1 MKKIFFQGS
10 ISVFTFLALWYG
22 LSMMPW
28 VKWLKMDQFVEKRQ
42 KQVSELFLQLHRL
55 EKNEMNDARSRQIIR
70 DLKNRICAANNI
82 DTASIQIHLFKDLEM
97 NAFAIPGGHIIVNS
111 SLVAYCDNAD
121 MLAGVVAHEIGH
133 LEKGHIAKR
142 FAREIGISMI
152 MMIGGDNLG
161 LIKEIIHRLTSGKF
175 DRGQE
180 SDADD
185 AAVTYVQK
193 AGINPKPL
201 GGFFTK
207 MAELNG
213 SMSGALEWVSTHP
226 DSKERAK
233 KIMQGKYTGTY
244 TPAID
249 SNDWA
254 YIVEECN

>member
-1 MKKIFFQGS
+1 MNKILFKGA
-10 ISVFTFLALWYG
+10 ISVITFVALWYG

-28 VKWLKMDQFVEKRQ
+28 AKWLKMDEFVQKRQ
-42 KQVSELFLQLHRL
+42 KQVSELFLKLHRL
-55 EKNEMNDARSRQIIR
+55 EKNEMNDARSVQIIQ
-70 DLKNRICAANNI
+70 DLKNRLCLANNI
-82 DTASIQIHLFKDLEM
+82 DTAEIQIHLFKDLEV

-111 SLVAYCDNAD
+111 ALVTYCDSAD

-133 LEKGHIAKR
+133 IERGHIAKR
-142 FAREIGISMI
+142 FAREIGLSMV

-180 SDADD
+180 SDAD
-185 AAVTYVQK
+185 AVAVVYVQK
-193 AGINPKPL
+193 AGIDPL
-201 GGFFTK
+201 PLAGFFNK

-213 SMSGALEWVSTHP
+213 SMSDAMEWISTHP

-233 KIMQGKYTGTY
+233 KILSGKYTGTY

-249 SNDWA
+249 SSDWR
-254 YIVEECN
+254 YLVEECN